1 MDTTTGVD
9 RATQMLRER
18 LLIGRFPPDAKIGEI
33 ALAEELSVSRT
44 LARLAMGAL
53 EREGLLVREPRR
65 GFRVRSFSL
74 EDIAGA
80 IEVRGELEAMAA
92 RKLAEHGLTPDQ
104 HARLERP
111 LAETDRIL
119 AQGTV
124 TVANRLSWTERNR
137 DFHNAIIDEAGI
149 EALRMAYEQVTRMP
163 LVSPLAIVF
172 DMADPQY
179 SRPQLE
185 RAQDDHR
192 RILAAIL
199 ERKGMRAA
207 ELMRDHSIRSGEN
220 KRRSLENMQAKEG
233 FISMPGAALIAR
245 PE

>member
-1 MDTTTGVD
+1 MGNSTGVD

-18 LLIGRFPPDAKIGEI
+18 LLMGHFPPDEKIGEI
-33 ALAEELSVSRT
+33 ALAAELSVSRT
-44 LARLAMGAL
+44 LARLAMGAM

-74 EDIAGA
+74 DDIAGA
-80 IEVRGELEAMAA
+80 IEVRGELEAIAA
-92 RKLAEHGLTPDQ
+92 RKLAERGLTAAQD
-104 HARLERP
+104 ARLERP

-124 TVANRLSWTERNR
+124 TVENRLSWTEMNNE
-137 DFHNAIIDEAGI
+137 FHEAIIDEAGI
-149 EALRMAYEQVTRMP
+149 EALRMAYDQVTRMP

-192 RILAAIL
+192 RILDAIRD
-199 ERKGMRAA
+199 RKSTRAA

-220 KRRSLENMQAKEG
+220 KRRSLRNMQAQER

-245 PE
+245 VE

>member
-1 MDTTTGVD
+1 MDTSTGVD

-18 LLIGRFPPDAKIGEI
+18 LLMGHFPPDAKIAEI
-33 ALAEELSVSRT
+33 ALAAELSVSRT

-92 RKLAEHGLTPDQ
+92 RKLAERGLTPTE
-104 HARLERP
+104 HKRLERP

-124 TVANRLSWTERNR
+124 TVANRLSWTEMNKE
-137 DFHNAIIDEAGI
+137 FHHAIIEESGL

-192 RILAAIL
+192 RILEAIL

-220 KRRSLENMQAKEG
+220 KRRSLENMQAQERY
-233 FISMPGAALIAR
+233 ISMPGAALIAKS
-245 PE
+245 E